1 MEDMTQSVVLGS
13 GRLYAARAKDIS
25 NVFDL
30 TTEDESKLVDL
41 GYIEANAK
49 LVSKSKVT
57 PVTSANAGTV
67 AQFKGDPD
75 VSFDTG
81 IISWNLQ
88 NVAKFLTGSD
98 YVEQNGVKK
107 FTYSANDNSPVIF
120 LRFVYA
126 NDAVGKVITIDMV
139 KCQFAGD
146 LTFDFNTKNPISF
159 DYNFTLMS
167 RSNGAKNTYYTVSD
181 KACLSSIAITTP
193 PTTTANTAGSAL
205 KTAGM
210 VVTATYADDATAVVT
225 GYTVLPATLTTKD
238 TTFTVVYTE
247 DGISKSATQVITVTA

>member
-1 MEDMTQSVVLGS
+1 MDDNQTVVLGS
-13 GRLYAARAKDIS
+13 GRLYAALAKDIS

-30 TTEDESKLVDL
+30 TTADEAKLVDL

-49 LVSKSKVT
+49 LVAKAKST

-67 AQFKGDPD
+67 ANFKAPPD

-98 YVEQNGVKK
+98 YVETNGVKK
-107 FTYSANDNSPVIF
+107 FTYSANDHSPVVF

-126 NDAVGKVITIDMV
+126 DDAVGKVITIDMV

-146 LTFDFNTKNPISF
+146 LAFDFNTKDSISF

-167 RSNGAKNTYYTVSD
+167 RPNGAKNTFYTVSD

-193 PTTTANTAGSAL
+193 PTTTANTAGSAP

-210 VVTATYADDATAVVT
+210 VVTATYANDATAVVT
-225 GYTVLPATLTTKD
+225 TYTILPTTLSTKD
-238 TTFTVVYTE
+238 TSFTVVYVE
-247 DGISKSATQVITVTA
+247 DGISKSVTQTITVTA